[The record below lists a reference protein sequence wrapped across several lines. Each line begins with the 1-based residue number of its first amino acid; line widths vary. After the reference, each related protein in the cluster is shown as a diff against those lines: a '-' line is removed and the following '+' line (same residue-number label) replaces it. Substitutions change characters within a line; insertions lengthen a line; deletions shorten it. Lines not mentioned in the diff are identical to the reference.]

1 MHKVLAAFGLAVAVP
16 VVLATPA
23 LAKDPVQTKPSVS
36 SVLRQHEGFRAEV
49 TYLCIGPKHQEGT
62 INVFLQQPGLPGAS
76 TVNTVNTVATAHEKA
91 KCDGKER
98 EEKIKIPTGGKTLRA
113 DQTVWLYTTLVVNGN
128 EVAHN
133 ASPAEPVSAVPSDPT
148 ASPTSTESPTPSS
161 SPSPSDSQTGT
172 ESPSA
177 SASPSES
184 ETETASPSTSPT
196 ATS

>member
-23 LAKDPVQTKPSVS
+23 LAKDPVQTKPSIS

-49 TYLCIGPKHQEGT
+49 TYFCTGPKHQEGT
-62 INVFLQQPGLPGAS
+62 INVSLRQPRLPGAS
-76 TVNTVNTVATAHEKA
+76 TVNTVATAHEKA
-91 KCDGKER
+91 KCDGKVR

-113 DQTVWLYTTLVVNGN
+113 DQTVWLYTTLVVNGD
-128 EVAHN
+128 EVADDT
-133 ASPAEPVSAVPSDPT
+133 SLAEPVSAVSSDPT

-161 SPSPSDSQTGT
+161 SPSPSDSQTET

-177 SASPSES
+177 SAFPSES
-184 ETETASPSTSPT
+184 ETETASPSPSPT